1 MENSDAQLLIDDLE
15 IVEDPDESEA
25 YVEYDIASYPADL
38 TVAVIEN
45 MWKDGDIVIPEFQRN
60 FVWDIRQS
68 SLLIESFLLGL
79 PIPQVFFYTDDENR
93 NLVIDGQQRILS
105 TLFFL
110 EGFFGEETTQGTRAV
125 FRLTG
130 LDPKSPFHEKRY
142 IDLSEAHQRKLR
154 AAPLRAVIIRQLK
167 PSKDSTSIYH
177 IFERLNTGGTP
188 LKPQEIRNCVFRGD
202 LVSKLRELNTD
213 TNWRL
218 ILGKP
223 YLDKHQKDLEL
234 ILRLLS
240 LYRNVNQY
248 EKPMK
253 EFLNKCM
260 KRERS
265 ASSEHTK
272 SFIKNFPAACKLIV
286 ETLGAKPFHARGPLN
301 SSILDSVLCATME
314 NLEKFPTDFQ
324 IRWATL
330 LADEGFH
337 RETFYGTSDEQVVK
351 SRFARSRA
359 ILFN

>member
-1 MENSDAQLLIDDLE
+1 MEAAAAQVVIEGLE
-15 IVEDPDESEA
+15 VQEEQEEFEA

-60 FVWDIRQS
+60 FVWNIRQS

-105 TLFFL
+105 TIFFL
-110 EGFFGEETTQGTRAV
+110 EGFFGEETTQGMRTV
-125 FRLTG
+125 FRLSG
-130 LDPKSPFHEKRY
+130 LDAKSPFHNKRY

-167 PSKDSTSIYH
+167 PSKDNTSIYH

-202 LVSKLRELNTD
+202 LVDSLRHLNND
-213 TNWRL
+213 PNWRL
-218 ILGKP
+218 IIGKP

-240 LYRNVNQY
+240 LYRNVQNY

-260 KRERS
+260 RRERN
-265 ASSEHTK
+265 ANSEAFNDFQQTF
-272 SFIKNFPAACKLIV
+272 SDACGFIIDS
-286 ETLGAKPFHARGPLN
+286 LGEKPFHVRGPLN
-301 SSILDSVLCATME
+301 SSILDSVVCSVMK
-314 NLEKFPTDFQ
+314 NLHNVPANFNERWKILLEDRDFHK
-324 IRWATL
+324 A
-330 LADEGFH
+330 
-337 RETFYGTSDEQVVK
+337 TFYGTSDDQAVK
-351 SRFARSRA
+351 TRFAKADS
-359 ILFN
+359 ILFE

>member
-1 MENSDAQLLIDDLE
+1 MATVAQEPVEALNVFEENDD
-15 IVEDPDESEA
+15 PEA

-38 TVAVIEN
+38 TVAVIED
-45 MWKDGDIVIPEFQRN
+45 MWNRGDIVIPEFQRN

-130 LDPKSPFHEKRY
+130 LDPKSPFHQKRY
-142 IDLSEAHQRKLR
+142 VDLDEAHQRKLR

-188 LKPQEIRNCVFRGD
+188 LKPQEIRNCVFRGN
-202 LVSKLRELNTD
+202 LVNVLRELNQD
-213 TNWRL
+213 PSWRS

-223 YLDKHQKDLEL
+223 YFDKHQKDVEL
-234 ILRLLS
+234 VLRLLS
-240 LYRNVNQY
+240 LFESVGEY

-253 EFLNKCM
+253 EFLSKCM

-265 ASSEHTK
+265 ATSDHVQKFRER
-272 SFIKNFPAACKLIV
+272 FPAACKFV
-286 ETLGAKPFHARGPLN
+286 VDSLGEKPFHVRGPLN
-301 SSILDSVLCATME
+301 SSVLDSVLCAVME
-314 NLEKFPTDFQ
+314 NIERLPADFSE
-324 IRWATL
+324 RWKTL
-330 LADEGFH
+330 VEDKDFYKV
-337 RETFYGTSDEQVVK
+337 TFYGTSDEQVVA
-351 SRFARSRA
+351 SRFAKARA
-359 ILFN
+359 ILFD